1 MQIDNRAER
10 AASFGTIGDQYHRL
24 RPGYPGD
31 AVDWM
36 LFADQGRLPVRV
48 LDLGAGTGKLTDS
61 LLGRGLDVVAADPS
75 VQMLD
80 VLRQR
85 HPGVEAHVATA
96 ESLPLPDDSVDAVVI
111 GQACHWMEP
120 LVAGPELA
128 RETPT
133 PGPSSH
139 RWRRRS
145 SAGPARPPATTTVN
159 CTPHTRP
166 GWSPTRPPAPTAAA
180 AGPRS

>member
-10 AASFGTIGDQYHRL
+10 AASFGTIGEQYHRL

-111 GQACHWMEP
+111 GQAWHWMDP
-120 LVAGPELA
+120 LVAGPE
-128 RETPT
+128 
-133 PGPSSH
+133 
-139 RWRRRS
+139 RR
-145 SAGPARPPATTTVN
+145 ARPPPRAPVRTA
-159 CTPHTRP
+159 
-166 GWSPTRPPAPTAAA
+166 GGEGLQLDPPDHRRRLP
-180 AGPRS
+180 